1 MTHGTPP
8 RVFHYPKDSVAICH
22 RSEECGVNKTKKKGC
37 YEMNAV
43 LFSKSRIGLAVTL
56 AAGLCASVGLAETES
71 PYATGGE
78 VTKVDLGNCRVRYIH
93 VFTNTDEA
101 VTFKSTGLR
110 DLSLRYLVV
119 GGGGGGGCAT
129 KNTGSS
135 AHSGGGGGGGGVCE
149 TNDVPFGVD
158 GEWLVLVGRGA
169 QKVESASKPGTVAG
183 ASSISNGTEEVVLVP
198 GGGNGG
204 RGSTSTNPKPF
215 ATAGAAGGGVGGP
228 GSDAHVVREGT
239 YPSSIFGVMY
249 GPFAGG
255 GYEEN
260 SYLGGGG
267 GGAGAAGTAG
277 VRYGN
282 AGAGG
287 EGLTSDI
294 TGEELVYGSGGGA
307 GAQLTS
313 RNTKSGNVGGKGGE
327 GGKRAGDGATFEIRD
342 SGATTNLFPATLPA
356 ANSGC
361 GGGGGGTGVS
371 DTDFATATDGADGIV
386 VIRYEVAES
395 PCEGGDVVTRT
406 HVRGTRYTYIHIFT
420 NTAAAAEFRNLTDCD
435 LKLRYLVVGAGGA
448 GAHGVGGA
456 AGGAGG
462 GGGGVIE
469 ARGYPFASGSRL
481 SVEVGKGTGERSGSN
496 LNPEPGASSFRNG
509 ETVVSAPGGGN
520 AALYSNTSAYR
531 LPATGGANG
540 GGGGRGNVDG
550 ATGTFVSSL
559 NGIEYGPFTGGDF
572 YSGARVGGSGAGAG
586 ENGRTAP
593 SKTNAGAGGEGLT
606 SDITGEALVYGSGGG
621 AGEGFFAATEAFPG
635 CQGSDG
641 GTRAGN
647 GTKHD
652 FTFTYNGDGS
662 ITTNFNYIAATKP
675 AANSGCGG
683 AGGGIG
689 TKDSDFR
696 TGTGGADGIVVFRYD
711 YDPTPPGLMLIFR

>member
-1 MTHGTPP
+1 
-8 RVFHYPKDSVAICH
+8 
-22 RSEECGVNKTKKKGC
+22 
-37 YEMNAV
+37 MNAV
-43 LFSKSRIGLAVTL
+43 LFRKGRIGLAVTL

-119 GGGGGGGCAT
+119 GGGGSGGNSSTASGGG
-129 KNTGSS
+129 KSS
-135 AHSGGGGGGGGVCE
+135 SSGGGGGGGGVCE
-149 TNDVPFGVD
+149 TNNVPFGAD
-158 GEWLVLVGRGA
+158 GEWLVRVGVGA
-169 QKVESASKPGTVAG
+169 KKVVSASNTGTMAG
-183 ASSISNGTEEVVLVP
+183 ASSISNGTEEIVLVP
-198 GGGNGG
+198 GGGNGAKA
-204 RGSTSTNPKPF
+204 STAKASVVP
-215 ATAGAAGGGVGGP
+215 ATAGAAGGGGTTYTTDGG
-228 GSDAHVVREGT
+228 GGT
-239 YPSSIFGVMY
+239 YPSSIFGVSPE
-249 GPFAGG
+249 GAPFGGGEGG
-255 GYEEN
+255 GYT
-260 SYLGGGG
+260 GGGG
-267 GGAGAAGTAG
+267 GGAAAAGTKYTTSQAG
-277 VRYGN
+277 D
-282 AGAGG
+282 GG
-287 EGLTSDI
+287 EGLSSDI
-294 TGEELVYGSGGGA
+294 TGEKLVYGSGGGG
-307 GAQLTS
+307 GAHTYYN
-313 RNTKSGNVGGKGGE
+313 RVGGL
-327 GGKRAGDGATFEIRD
+327 GGKRAGNGATYEITD
-342 SGATTNLFPATLPA
+342 GGATTNFYAATAPA

-361 GGGGGGTGVS
+361 GGAGGMQDGNCN
-371 DTDFATATDGADGIV
+371 AATDGADGIV

-420 NTAAAAEFRNLTDCD
+420 NTAAAAELRNQTDRD

-469 ARGYPFASGSRL
+469 AKGYLFASGSRL

-509 ETVVSAPGGGN
+509 ETVVASAPGGGN
-520 AALYSNTSAYR
+520 AALYSSKTTDYR

-540 GGGGRGNVDG
+540 GGGGRGNADG

-559 NGIEYGPFTGGDF
+559 NGTPYGPFTGGG
-572 YSGARVGGSGAGAG
+572 YSTARVGGSGAGAG

-593 SKTNAGAGGEGLT
+593 NKTNAGVGGEGLT

-621 AGEGFFAATEAFPG
+621 AGEGFFGVTEAFPG

-647 GTKHD
+647 GTKHN
-652 FTFTYNGDGS
+652 FTFTENDDGT

-689 TKDSDFR
+689 TMNEKFR

-711 YDPTPPGLMLIFR
+711 YDPTPPGLMLLFK